1 MALLE
6 TSFFSDRTTEDLY
19 RYVQEVYKNYDYPWV
34 IGYSGGKDST
44 ATLQVIWNA
53 IRDLPKEDRTKK
65 IFVISTD
72 TLVETPVIVDYIND
86 NLDRINEAAKIQG
99 LPFSAHKLSPAL
111 QDTFWVNLI
120 GKGYPAPNSNFRW
133 CTDRMKIKP
142 SNKFILE
149 KAAEYGEVI
158 LALGM
163 RRGESNNRDKVMKS
177 YRLKGHNLSR
187 HSQLP
192 GAWVF
197 MPIEDFT
204 INDVWTYLLQH
215 TENGKSPWGGDNR
228 SLSALYR
235 SAQEGECPLVIDKTS
250 PSCGNSRF
258 GCWTCTVVAR
268 DKSMENMID
277 SGHEWMIP
285 LLDFRDWLAS
295 TQSTEDKASQREYK
309 GRDGRVKVSKGG
321 KLRYRTYK
329 IDFSK
334 EMLKRL
340 LETQE
345 EVQEHDPEFE
355 LISIQELREIRKL
368 WISERQ
374 DWQDSLPE
382 IYESVVG
389 KPLVKDFSDLP
400 LPGMTELALLE
411 ELSQKYDVPLR
422 LPQKLLDAEWQTFGM
437 FKRTKIHQTIDKIFN
452 EDWRSLE
459 DVQEDILEMENDE
472 TNSQ

>member
-1 MALLE
+1 M
-6 TSFFSDRTTEDLY
+6 FSHKTIEDLY
-19 RYVQEVYKNYDYPWV
+19 KEVQEVYKNYHYPWV

-53 IRDLPKEDRTKK
+53 LLRLPKEERSNK

-72 TLVETPVIVDYIND
+72 TLVETPVIVDYIID
-86 NLDRINEAAKIQG
+86 NLAKINTAAREQE
-99 LPFSAHKLSPAL
+99 LPISAHKLFPAL
-111 QDTFWVNLI
+111 QDTFWVNLL

-149 KAAEYGEVI
+149 KAAVYGEVI

-177 YRLKGHNLSR
+177 YRLKGHHLSR

-192 GAWVF
+192 GAWVY
-197 MPIEDFT
+197 MPIEDFS
-204 INDVWTYLLQH
+204 IQDVWTYLIQH
-215 TENGKSPWGGDNR
+215 TDHGKSPWGGDNR

-235 SAQEGECPLVIDKTS
+235 SAQEGECPLVIDKTT

-285 LLDFRDWLAS
+285 LLDFRDWLSA

-309 GRDGRVKVSKGG
+309 GRDGRIRISKNG
-321 KLRYRTYK
+321 KLRYRTYTLA
-329 IDFSK
+329 FSQ

-340 LETQE
+340 LETQL

-355 LISIQELREIRKL
+355 LISMEELKEIRKL

-374 DWQDSLPE
+374 DWTDSLPD
-382 IYESVVG
+382 IYETIMK
-389 KPLVKDFSDLP
+389 KPFPQNFSDLP
-400 LPGMTELALLE
+400 LPGETELRLLQ
-411 ELSQKYDVPLR
+411 ELCAKYQVPIR

-437 FKRTKIHQTIDKIFN
+437 FKRSKIHQTIDKIFN
-452 EDWRSLE
+452 EDWRSLGE
-459 DVQEDILEMENDE
+459 VHADILEIEDQE
-472 TNSQ
+472 TNG